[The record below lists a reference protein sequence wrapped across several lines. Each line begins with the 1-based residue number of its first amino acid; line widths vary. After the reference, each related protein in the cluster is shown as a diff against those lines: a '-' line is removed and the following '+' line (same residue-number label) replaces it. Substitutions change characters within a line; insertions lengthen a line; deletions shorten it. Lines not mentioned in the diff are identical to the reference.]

1 MYDNLTAPIS
11 INQVKYGAMFAIA
24 IFSCSEFKTNTKF
37 IKGENIMSVTSN
49 DDVISVLNN
58 LIETCRD
65 GQNGFQAAAE
75 GITQTEV
82 KKLFAQYAQ
91 QRAQFVGELQGM
103 VRTLGGDPE
112 NTGSIA
118 AALHRGWINIKAVVT
133 GKDEHNIL
141 EECERGEDSAK
152 KNYEDALKEN
162 LPGDVVTSIRHQ
174 YEAVREAHDRI
185 RSLRD
190 RTETATA

>member
-91 QRAQFVGELQGM
+91 QRAQFVGERRWPAGG
-103 VRTLGGDPE
+103 RARRPRLGP
-112 NTGSIA
+112 A
-118 AALHRGWINIKAVVT
+118 AAGCPNS
-133 GKDEHNIL
+133 
-141 EECERGEDSAK
+141 C
-152 KNYEDALKEN
+152 
-162 LPGDVVTSIRHQ
+162 
-174 YEAVREAHDRI
+174 
-185 RSLRD
+185 
-190 RTETATA
+190 